1 MGCSVPIESGFIYF
15 PDAHVAGTPSDVGL
29 AYEEVFIRTGDGVRI
44 CAWYVPCEG
53 AEATLLWFHGNAGN
67 IGDRVE
73 LLKIYH
79 DAWRVNQMIV
89 DYRGY
94 GKSGGK
100 VSEQGTYEDARSALR
115 YLASDK
121 GVSPMALILFGESL
135 GSAVAVQMAM
145 ESPCAGLI
153 LESPFTS
160 VRDMAEVHYPVLG
173 RLIPFRIRYDSIGK
187 IGKVHVPLLIL
198 HGDRDDIVPYKLGK
212 RLFDAA
218 NEPKT
223 FFTVRDAGHNDIL
236 VWVKESFHETVRKFI
251 HDSLSGPVRKY
262 GDVPRGS

>member
-1 MGCSVPIESGFIYF
+1 MPIESGFIYF
-15 PDAHVAGTPSDVGL
+15 PDAHVAGTPQNAGL
-29 AYEEVFIRTGDGVRI
+29 AYEEVFIRTGDGARI

-53 AEATLLWFHGNAGN
+53 AEATLLFFHGNAGN

-73 LLKIYH
+73 LLRVYH
-79 DAWRVNQMIV
+79 DQWRVNQMIV

-94 GKSGGK
+94 GKSSGK
-100 VSEQGTYEDARSALR
+100 VSEQGTYEDGRAAVR

-121 GVSPMALILFGESL
+121 GVSPKSLIFFGESL

-160 VRDMAEVHYPVLG
+160 VSDMAEVHYPILA
-173 RLIPFRIRYDSIGK
+173 RLIPLSIRYDSIGK
-187 IGKVHVPLLIL
+187 IGKVHVPLLVL

-212 RLFDAA
+212 KLYDAA

-236 VWVKESFHETVRKFI
+236 AWADESFHETVRKFI
-251 HDSLSGPVRKY
+251 RDSVKGAANL
-262 GDVPRGS
+262 